1 MEHNLGWLLARAA
14 FNWRNVVDH
23 SMQDLGLTQSR
34 WIALLHLGRMG
45 EGCSQSELAADIG
58 IEQPSLV
65 RTLQHLEDSG
75 LIERRACAEDARRRT
90 LWLTDKGLQVLR
102 DVENRA
108 LKGRQKLLKGL
119 SAEQRQALHECL
131 KQINENT
138 FNLNQAE
145 KK

>member
-1 MEHNLGWLLARAA
+1 MEQNLGWLLARAA
-14 FNWRNVVDH
+14 FNWRNTVDH
-23 SMQDLGLTQSR
+23 YMEDIGLTQSR

-65 RTLQHLEDSG
+65 RTLQHLEDAQ

-90 LWLTDKGLQVLR
+90 LWLTAKGRQMLG
-102 DVENRA
+102 DVESMAR
-108 LKGRQKLLKGL
+108 KGRQKLLSGL
-119 SAEQRQALHECL
+119 NREQRQVLHECL
-131 KQINENT
+131 NQIIENA
-138 FNLNQAE
+138 NHLPQAD